1 MKKAL
6 SIFFLFIGFQIQAQ
20 TWQDTVLQIDKILN
34 RYTDSTP
41 GAQIAISRGGQ
52 VIYSSA
58 KGLADLEHKV
68 PLTVNSVIEVGSV
81 SKQFTAACI
90 LLLEQQG
97 KLSLNDDIRKYV
109 PEIPG
114 YGNVIRIKHLLHH
127 TSGLKDWGSIA
138 EISGWPRTT
147 KTYTNE
153 DAFHFMTL
161 QKTLNNKP
169 GDEFIY
175 SNSNYNLMA
184 VIIQRVS
191 GLSLAEYSRKYIF
204 EPAGMTHTEWRDNF
218 RRIVLN
224 RAIAY
229 SRIGNSYITTMPNEN
244 AYGNG
249 GLITNTQDLLKWNN
263 YYLNGKLGSPS
274 LLEKQTAVDTLNN
287 GKVNNYAAG
296 LFIDSTN
303 GWPVIAHNG
312 ATAGYRANLEYYPT
326 TDLSITWISNTS
338 HLGFGNIF
346 EMVRNLLVENIKNP
360 PQPVR
365 AGDVTISRSTFIPYM
380 GLYKEKVT
388 GSALSLFIK
397 ADGIYSS
404 RNNEALLPLSDKQLS
419 VGRSTVDFISSNPK
433 QFKFTN
439 AAGVV
444 SWYDGADSARTD
456 ERSLQDY
463 TGKYY
468 STETETTIEAILKNG
483 GLIFYRRTG
492 METVLTPSY
501 KDGFSFPGGEVYFE
515 RDKKKQPVQ
524 FFISVSRARKV
535 QFIRKSNIP

>member
-6 SIFFLFIGFQIQAQ
+6 SIFLLFIGFQIQAQ
-20 TWQDTVLQIDKILN
+20 TWQDTVSQIDKILN
-34 RYTDSTP
+34 RYTDNTP
-41 GAQIAISRGGQ
+41 GAQLAISRGGQ

-153 DAFHFMTL
+153 DALHFMTL

-229 SRIGNSYITTMPNEN
+229 SINGNEYVTTMPNESV
-244 AYGNG
+244 YGNG
-249 GLITNTQDLLKWNN
+249 GLITNAEDLMRWNN
-263 YYLNGKLGSPS
+263 YYLKGKLGNPS
-274 LLEKQTAVDTLNN
+274 LLDKQIAVDKLND
-287 GKVNNYAAG
+287 GRINNYAAG

-312 ATAGYRANLEYYPT
+312 ATAGYRANLEYYPAM
-326 TDLSITWISNTS
+326 DLSITWISNTS
-338 HLGFGNIF
+338 HPGFGNIF
-346 EMVRNLLVENIKNP
+346 EMVRNLLVRNIKSGQQLP
-360 PQPVR
+360 PAPDITVN
-365 AGDVTISRSTFIPYM
+365 TSTFISYM
-380 GLYKEKVT
+380 GLYKEKLT
-388 GSALSLFIK
+388 GSALALYMK
-397 ADGIYSS
+397 ADSIYNS
-404 RNNEALLPLSDKQLS
+404 RNNEPLLPISGNRWS
-419 VGRSTVDFISSNPK
+419 IGRGWLEFISSNPR

-439 AAGVV
+439 AAGMVN
-444 SWYDGADSARTD
+444 WYDGVDSARSD
-456 ERSLQDY
+456 RASLQEY
-463 TGKYY
+463 TGNYY
-468 STETETTIEAILKNG
+468 STETESSINVIVKDGKIVLVRKA
-483 GLIFYRRTG
+483 GL
-492 METVLTPSY
+492 ETVLTPAY
-501 KDGFSFPGGEVYFE
+501 KDGFSFTGGQVHFE
-515 RDKKKQPVQ
+515 RDKHKKPAHI
-524 FFISVSRARKV
+524 FISVPRARKV
-535 QFIRKSNIP
+535 HFVRK